1 MRYGSRL
8 IVTILTASLLFSV
21 PFLAQSTTQTTQTT
35 LDPKAQAKA
44 EEAARKAEEE
54 ARKKAEKEAE
64 KKRKEEEKA
73 AKEAAKNE
81 PRKKNDDIENIGN
94 RDINKGFDMR
104 VMTPNLESE
113 IAMGRQLS
121 REIESQASLVQDP
134 MITEYVNRVGQNIV
148 KNSDSKIPFTIKVI
162 DSDEI
167 NAMSL
172 PGGFF
177 YVNTGLILAADEEAE
192 LAAVMAHEVAHVTA
206 RHAAEQQG
214 RANALNL
221 ASLPLSIFTGG
232 ILGAAIQQ
240 GASIL
245 IPMTFLKFDRKAEE
259 EADWLGLQYMYKAG
273 YDPGA
278 SVSFFEK
285 LQARESAKKKMSSLF
300 STHPPTEA
308 RVTKTK
314 ANIENFLDPREQYLV
329 TTSEFDAIKAR
340 LTQLQDQRTP
350 SQKEQAPSLRRQ
362 TPGRRN
368 PNEDTGSSTTTKPE
382 DREPDSDAPPVLKR
396 PQDRQ
401 Q

>member
-1 MRYGSRL
+1 MIAL
-8 IVTILTASLLFSV
+8 LAVSLLVAVPVYAQTDAAQTSV
-21 PFLAQSTTQTTQTT
+21 
-35 LDPKAQAKA
+35 DPKAQAKA
-44 EEAARKAEEE
+44 EAE
-54 ARKKAEKEAE
+54 ARKQAEREAKEAE

-73 AKEAAKNE
+73 AKEAAKKA
-81 PRKKNDDIENIGN
+81 PSKRNDDIENIGN
-94 RDINKGFDMR
+94 RDINKGPGLR

-121 REIESQASLVQDP
+121 RELESQVSLLQDP
-134 MITEYVNRVGQNIV
+134 TVTEYVNRVGQNIV

-192 LAAVMAHEVAHVTA
+192 LAAVMAHEIAHVTA

-214 RANALNL
+214 RANAFNL
-221 ASLPLSIFTGG
+221 ASIPLSIFTGG
-232 ILGAAIQQ
+232 LVGAAIQQ
-240 GASIL
+240 ASSIL
-245 IPMTFLKFDRKAEE
+245 IPMTFLKFDRSAEE
-259 EADWLGLQYMYKAG
+259 EADWLGLQYLYTAG

-300 STHPPTEA
+300 STHPPTES

-314 ANIENFLDPREQYLV
+314 SNIENFLKPKERYLV
-329 TTSEFDAIKAR
+329 TTSEFDTVKSR
-340 LTQLQDQRTP
+340 LAQLQDQRTP
-350 SQKEQAPSLRRQ
+350 SQRDQAPSLRRQ
-362 TPGRRN
+362 TPSRRN
-368 PNEDTGSSTTTKPE
+368 PNEDPTASSQDGTSPA

-396 PQDRQ
+396 PQDRPQ

>member
-1 MRYGSRL
+1 MFATPG
-8 IVTILTASLLFSV
+8 F
-21 PFLAQSTTQTTQTT
+21 AQTSTSQTT

-44 EEAARKAEEE
+44 EAEA
-54 ARKKAEKEAE
+54 KKLAEKEAE
-64 KKRKEEEKA
+64 KKRKEEERA
-73 AKEAAKNE
+73 AKEAEKKAKE
-81 PRKKNDDIENIGN
+81 AEKTAPKKQNDDIENIGN
-94 RDINKGFDMR
+94 RDINKGMDIR

-121 REIESQASLVQDP
+121 REIESQATLVQDP
-134 MITEYVNRVGQNIV
+134 MITEYINRVGQNIV

-314 ANIENFLDPREQYLV
+314 ENIENFLPAREQYLV
-329 TTSEFDAIKAR
+329 TTSEFDAIKSR
-340 LTQLQDQRTP
+340 LAQLQDQRSP
-350 SQKEQAPSLRRQ
+350 SQRDQAPSLRRQ
-362 TPGRRN
+362 TPSRRN
-368 PNEDTGSSTTTKPE
+368 PNEESTTDKDGTTTKPE
-382 DREPDSDAPPVLKR
+382 DRAPDPDAPPVLKR

>member
-1 MRYGSRL
+1 MRYGLRL
-8 IVTILTASLLFSV
+8 MIALLAVSLLVTTPAF
-21 PFLAQSTTQTTQTT
+21 AQTSAAQTST
-35 LDPKAQAKA
+35 DPKAQAKA
-44 EEAARKAEEE
+44 EADAKKQAEREA
-54 ARKKAEKEAE
+54 KEAE

-73 AKEAAKNE
+73 AKEAAKNS
-81 PRKKNDDIENIGN
+81 PSKRNDDIENIGN
-94 RDINKGFDMR
+94 RDINKGPGLR
-104 VMTPNLESE
+104 IMTPNLESE
-113 IAMGRQLS
+113 IALGRQLS
-121 REIESQASLVQDP
+121 RELESQVSLVQDP
-134 MITEYVNRVGQNIV
+134 TITEYVNRVGQNIV

-192 LAAVMAHEVAHVTA
+192 LAAVMAHEIAHVTA

-214 RANALNL
+214 RANAFNL

-232 ILGAAIQQ
+232 LVGAAIQQ
-240 GASIL
+240 ASSIL
-245 IPMTFLKFDRKAEE
+245 IPMTFLKFDRSAEE
-259 EADWLGLQYMYKAG
+259 EADWLGLQYLYTAG

-300 STHPPTEA
+300 STHPPTES

-314 ANIENFLDPREQYLV
+314 TNIENFLKPKERYLV
-329 TTSEFDAIKAR
+329 TTSEFDTVKAR
-340 LTQLQDQRTP
+340 LAQMQDQRTP
-350 SQKEQAPSLRRQ
+350 SQKEQAPSLKRG
-362 TPGRRN
+362 TPSRRN
-368 PNEDTGSSTTTKPE
+368 PNEDPTASGKDGESTKPD

-396 PQDRQ
+396 PQDKQ